1 MTFPKWF
8 LLIVLI
14 CLCLLTVAGAVW
26 FKPGPVTT
34 ISITADTAVTVQG
47 NADFQNYPV
56 VRPEPIKIKIPEVG
70 K

>member
-14 CLCLLTVAGAVW
+14 CLCLLTVAAAVW

-47 NADFQNYPV
+47 DAAFQNYPLEK
-56 VRPEPIKIKIPEVG
+56 PEKIKMKIPEL
-70 K
+70 KQ